1 MGRYF
6 IHLAYNGANYRGWQ
20 TQPGLP
26 TVQQTL
32 EAALS
37 TLLRQKID
45 VVGCGRTD
53 TGVHASDF
61 YAHFSLTPQPP
72 LLEREG
78 EEVRDNTPLLEREG
92 EEARDNTPL
101 LEREGEEERNNTP
114 LLEREGEEEREGVR
128 PLVFKLNSLLPPDI
142 VIYDIFPVAD
152 NAHARYDA
160 VARTYQYHVSDLRLP
175 FRQGQYCRIYYK
187 PDLDKMNEAARM
199 LMQYDDFT
207 SFAKL
212 HTQVKTN
219 ICHLTEAHW
228 DLVPVRSSEF
238 GVRSS
243 ELSAEPT
250 AYHSG
255 QCATQDGGSP
265 PEGENPSAQCGS
277 DVSSQWPVASGQCA
291 TQDGGSP
298 LNTKHLT
305 LNTNE
310 YEWVFTIRSNRF
322 LRNMV
327 RSVTGT
333 LLDVGRGKLSLE
345 GLREII
351 EKKDRCAAGVSMPA
365 CGLFLT
371 KVDYPWQL

>member
-6 IHLAYNGANYRGWQ
+6 IHLAYNGACYNGWQ

-32 EAALS
+32 EEALS
-37 TLLRQKID
+37 TLLRMPIA

-72 LLEREG
+72 LLG
-78 EEVRDNTPLLEREG
+78 G
-92 EEARDNTPL
+92 
-101 LEREGEEERNNTP
+101 EGEEEQKNSP
-114 LLEREGEEEREGVR
+114 LLTGEGLGVR
-128 PLVFKLNSLLPPDI
+128 PLVFKLNNLLPPDI

-152 NAHARYDA
+152 NAHARFDA
-160 VARTYQYHVSDLRLP
+160 TARTYQYHVSDRRLP
-175 FRQGQYCRIYYK
+175 FRQGQYCRIYYR
-187 PDLDKMNEAARM
+187 PDIDLMNEAARV
-199 LMQYDDFT
+199 LMEYDDFT

-219 ICHLTEAHW
+219 ICHLSEAHW
-228 DLVPVRSSEF
+228 DLIPVSSVQCAVSSDATQS
-238 GVRSS
+238 GGS
-243 ELSAEPT
+243 EL
-250 AYHSG
+250 
-255 QCATQDGGSP
+255 
-265 PEGENPSAQCGS
+265 
-277 DVSSQWPVASGQCA
+277 
-291 TQDGGSP
+291 
-298 LNTKHLT
+298 NTEHLT
-305 LNTNE
+305 LNTD

-333 LLDVGRGKLSLE
+333 LLDVGRGKLSLD
-345 GLREII
+345 GMREII

-371 KVDYPWQL
+371 KVEYPYL